1 MQSKASKHKQPNAR
15 PESTRRA
22 HKMNIMGL
30 LVILL
35 LALDAVQAVDVNLT
49 TWRQHRRQKRFL
61 IYEDGGIIKLV
72 TGIAFPVNLDEKHA
86 WRQLICLMNFHYQF
100 PEPTSPIYWWQLWR
114 HRKGRRDHRDHSDLK
129 GPLQLTKE
137 QQRQQNASHAPQVDA
152 AQQFL
157 YELALK
163 YMNQRGQDGKACLQ
177 RLICENGQ
185 VHEHNGLYAQ
195 LLHRL
200 LKPHRSLPKHYLD
213 AYSMGRHGVNCRQA
227 FPTAVHCVLD
237 DYVHVHE
244 RGLTQSYV

>member
-1 MQSKASKHKQPNAR
+1 
-15 PESTRRA
+15 
-22 HKMNIMGL
+22 MNIMGL
-30 LVILL
+30 LLTLL
-35 LALDAVQAVDVNLT
+35 LVLDAVQAMDANLT

-72 TGIAFPVNLDEKHA
+72 TGIAFPVDLGEKHA
-86 WRQLICLMNFHYQF
+86 WRQLVCLMNFHYQF
-100 PEPTSPIYWWQLWR
+100 PEPTSPVYWWRLWS
-114 HRKGRRDHRDHSDLK
+114 HDKGRRDHRDHSYLK
-129 GPLQLTKE
+129 GPLKLTKE
-137 QQRQQNASHAPQVDA
+137 QLRQQKASQPTQVDA

-163 YMNQRGQDGKACLQ
+163 YMNQRGQDGQACLQ

-200 LKPHRSLPKHYLD
+200 LMPHRSLPEHYLD
-213 AYSMGRHGVNCRQA
+213 AYSMGRHGINCRQA